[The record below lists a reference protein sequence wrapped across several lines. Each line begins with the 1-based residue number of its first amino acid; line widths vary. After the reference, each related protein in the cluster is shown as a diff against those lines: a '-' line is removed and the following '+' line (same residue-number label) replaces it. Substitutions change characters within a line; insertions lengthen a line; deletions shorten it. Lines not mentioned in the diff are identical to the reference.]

1 MRGANLIKLA
11 QFASYIF
18 MVLIKLKIAFYWCL
32 NNAFRSKMCN
42 ELIIRFIYCMFAGVL
57 ELLTKKRRKM
67 IKKHIITSSIILG
80 LLVMAKVF
88 AYYMPQAAKGQKKI
102 VNTTTQSTT
111 NLPVQEPVSLLAQ
124 LNFAEESL
132 PLGDRKV
139 ERKMKSV
146 LAAHYYSSLQTNR
159 LQQLAEEW
167 FPVIEPIL
175 AAYGIPDDFKY
186 VPLVESGIQGGVS
199 PKGANGCWQF
209 MPGTARSYGLKVNA
223 RVDERKNLRKSTIA
237 ACKYIKE
244 LYGIFDSWTLVAAAY
259 NVGDN
264 HMKKQINRQSQDN
277 YFKMKLNRET
287 GGYVYKLI
295 SMKEIL
301 SNPVRYGYRTPKRI
315 LAINTSRE

>member
-1 MRGANLIKLA
+1 
-11 QFASYIF
+11 
-18 MVLIKLKIAFYWCL
+18 
-32 NNAFRSKMCN
+32 
-42 ELIIRFIYCMFAGVL
+42 MFAGVL
-57 ELLTKKRRKM
+57 QLFTKKRRKM
-67 IKKHIITSSIILG
+67 IKKHIITCSVILG

-88 AYYMPQAAKGQKKI
+88 AYNMPQAAKSQKKE
-102 VNTTTQSTT
+102 VNTSTKIVAKTITTIKK
-111 NLPVQEPVSLLAQ
+111 EPASLMAQ

-139 ERKMKSV
+139 ERKMKKV
-146 LAAHYYSSLQTNR
+146 LAAHNYSHLQTNR
-159 LQQLAEEW
+159 LHQMAEKW

-186 VPLVESGIQGGVS
+186 VPLVESGLRGGMS
-199 PKGANGCWQF
+199 PKGANGFWQF

-223 RVDERKNLRKSTIA
+223 EVDERENLKKSTIA

-244 LYGIFDSWTLVAAAY
+244 LYGTFDSWTLVAAAY

-264 HMKKQINRQSQDN
+264 HMKKQIHRQNQDN
-277 YFKMKLNRET
+277 YFKMRLNRET

-301 SNPVRYGYRTPKRI
+301 KDPVRYGYHSSKSV
-315 LAINTSRE
+315 LAANTTTE